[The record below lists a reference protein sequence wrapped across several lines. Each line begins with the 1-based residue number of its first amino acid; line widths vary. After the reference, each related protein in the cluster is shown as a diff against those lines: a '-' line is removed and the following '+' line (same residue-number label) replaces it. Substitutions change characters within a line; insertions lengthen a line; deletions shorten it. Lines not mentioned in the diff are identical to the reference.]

1 MASNSSAANAIRSF
15 KPGWRDYYECCKPK
29 VVYLILFTAF
39 VGMLLST
46 QGMVPLDK
54 AFFGLLGIG
63 LAAAA
68 GAALNHVI
76 DEEIDRRME
85 RTKRRPIAQGNLS
98 ARNVVIFAVT
108 LASLSMLV
116 LFTQVNAL
124 TAMLTFA
131 SMIGYAVIYTMFLK
145 RTTPQN
151 IVIGGAAGAAPPVLG
166 WAAITGELHPEALLL
181 FLIIFIWTP
190 PHFWALAIKRQKD
203 YANAD
208 IPMLPVTHGIAF
220 TKLHIVLY
228 TVLLFVV
235 SLMPFLIF
243 MSGTIYLAG
252 AVALGAGFVYYV
264 WRLYRG
270 EGDEFA
276 MKTFGYSIF
285 YLTALFAFFLID
297 HYVRVLIRSAFLG

>member
-1 MASNSSAANAIRSF
+1 MQAVEALKSAES
-15 KPGWRDYYECCKPK
+15 GWRDYYECCKPK

-76 DEEIDRRME
+76 DEEIDKRME
-85 RTKRRPIAQGNLS
+85 RTKARPVAKGQLS
-98 ARNVVIFAVT
+98 ARSVVVFALA
-108 LASLSMLV
+108 LASLSMGV
-116 LFTQVNAL
+116 LLTQVNAL
-124 TAMLTFA
+124 TALLTFA

-145 RTTPQN
+145 RSTPQN

-166 WAAITGELHPEALLL
+166 WVAITGELHPEALLL

-203 YANAD
+203 YANAKV
-208 IPMLPVTHGIAF
+208 PMLPVTHGIAF

-228 TVLLFVV
+228 TVLLCVV
-235 SLMPFLIF
+235 SVMPFLIF

-270 EGDEFA
+270 DGDEFA

-285 YLTALFAFFLID
+285 YLTALFAFFLLD
-297 HYVRVLIRSAFLG
+297 HYARIFIRSAFLGG